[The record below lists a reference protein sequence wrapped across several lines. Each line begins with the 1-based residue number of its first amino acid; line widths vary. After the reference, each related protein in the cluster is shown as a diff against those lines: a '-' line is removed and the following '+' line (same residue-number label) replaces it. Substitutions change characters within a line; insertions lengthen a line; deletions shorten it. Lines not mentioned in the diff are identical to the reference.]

1 MEAKKA
7 PVPNTVETGEE
18 IPLRAGHK
26 HSSRESFQWA
36 FLLNKRRLSLSGES
50 VSMQLFLK
58 DNLEL

>member
-26 HSSRESFQWA
+26 HSSRESFQLDGLPPQLKKA
-36 FLLNKRRLSLSGES
+36 QLVRREREHAALPER
-50 VSMQLFLK
+50 
-58 DNLEL
+58 

>member
-26 HSSRESFQWA
+26 HSSRESFQ
-36 FLLNKRRLSLSGES
+36 LDGLPPKYKRRLSLSGES
-50 VSMQLFLK
+50 VREHAALP
-58 DNLEL
+58 ER

>member
-26 HSSRESFQWA
+26 HSSRESCMG